1 MKRSLAGVDGLLFD
15 IDGVL
20 LLGEEVIPGA
30 AETVSALPRPRYSV
44 PLYDEHDYLLSLYLA

>member
-30 AETVSALPRPRYSV
+30 AETVSALTPAVFPTA
-44 PLYDEHDYLLSLYLA
+44 L